1 MQTNRYSQSEIEALG
16 IKAARGAGYDWGM
29 AEEAGMA
36 ARWLAHEGLPGPKLL
51 LACLQAP
58 RGQAPVIAA
67 AGWQVQAGAQAGAGA
82 GARLC
87 PLLTGA
93 ALSDRAG
100 LADGPGRVAVTLR
113 DIGHPA
119 LVLPFAAQAAAR
131 LGQPLALIWEGAEVV
146 RTTGGRLVVVAAAGL
161 GADHAAQLDV
171 SAATD
176 CAPSARGEAG
186 YHVPDRVW
194 NALVGLALATTVPAT
209 SRSRAGAGSSTSD
222 ND

>member
-1 MQTNRYSQSEIEALG
+1 METKRYSQSEIEALG

-36 ARWLAHEGLPGPKLL
+36 ARWLAHEGLPGPELL

-58 RGQAPVIAA
+58 RGQAPVIGA
-67 AGWQVQAGAQAGAGA
+67 AGWQAQA

-131 LGQPLALIWEGAEVV
+131 LGQPLALTWEGAEVV
-146 RTTGGRLVVVAAAGL
+146 LTTGGRLVVVAAAGL
-161 GADHAAQLDV
+161 DADHAAKLEV
-171 SAATD
+171 SAATEG
-176 CAPSARGEAG
+176 APPARGEAG
-186 YHVPDRVW
+186 YHVPDRIW
-194 NALVGLALATTVPAT
+194 NALGRLALATTVPAT